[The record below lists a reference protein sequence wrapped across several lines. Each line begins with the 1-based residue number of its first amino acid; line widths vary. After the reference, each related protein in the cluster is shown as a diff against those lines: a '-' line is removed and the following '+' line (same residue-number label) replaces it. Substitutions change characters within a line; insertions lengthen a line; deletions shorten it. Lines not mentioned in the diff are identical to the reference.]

1 LRGSPLGWSF
11 SLRIQGLLSTS
22 EKSEWD
28 LIAQENLN
36 NRGNSNNKKSMYW
49 KQHAMCQMGALRN
62 PINICQITV
71 SQPPEQLP
79 GNTPEN

>member
-1 LRGSPLGWSF
+1 MIHKGSFVL
-11 SLRIQGLLSTS
+11 
-22 EKSEWD
+22 
-28 LIAQENLN
+28 A
-36 NRGNSNNKKSMYW
+36 KKSMYW